1 MLGDHTRIWIHCAD
15 EPENTIRIWTPPLH
29 PLIPARKAKPP
40 KCAAGAHVSCG
51 LCRPSLSA
59 FKHCRKHEH
68 PPSPTRPPPFDNIN
82 RRAGECVR
90 GCVRVCEYVRASTTG
105 LISSTC
111 VRSCVDYRAIIDA
124 IDHHHHHPA
133 APPLNRSQIAHTY
146 FQYLSPSTG
155 FGVVL
160 ANKAVGPRFC
170 SGSIFNWCSHR
181 RRVLHPASGSAHVS
195 AHSANGAHT
204 HARDARIAKQKP
216 TTARASV

>member
-1 MLGDHTRIWIHCAD
+1 MTTHEFGYIVPTSPKIRYEFGRHLYTPSHPCA
-15 EPENTIRIWTPPLH
+15 ES
-29 PLIPARKAKPP
+29 KPP

-59 FKHCRKHEH
+59 FKHCRKHAHH
-68 PPSPTRPPPFDNIN
+68 PPLPHGPHRSIILID
-82 RRAGECVR
+82 ELVSVVR

-124 IDHHHHHPA
+124 IDHHHHHTA

-155 FGVVL
+155 FGGVGEQSPL
-160 ANKAVGPRFC
+160 APAFVPALF
-170 SGSIFNWCSHR
+170 SNWCSHR
-181 RRVLHPASGSAHVS
+181 RRVLHTQLQVPRTCPLILRMA
-195 AHSANGAHT
+195 
-204 HARDARIAKQKP
+204 P
-216 TTARASV
+216 TCGHMTPE